1 MLSVMNNM
9 IDLQEIPRTQWRSG
23 YVMNNMVNPQ
33 DKSGDVGW
41 IVDEDEETEFWMKDL
56 DEL

>member
-9 IDLQEIPRTQWRSG
+9 IDLQEIPRTQF
-23 YVMNNMVNPQ
+23 MNNMVKPQ
-33 DKSGDVGW
+33 DKSGDVSW
-41 IVDEDEETEFWMKDL
+41 IVDKDKETEFWMKDL